1 MANSRK
7 YTTLFNADSSG
18 FKKGVSQMV
27 QALEDANKALVKNQY
42 QQKECSKSISA
53 AQSEIKKLQQIEKEK
68 GQLDEE
74 QTKKLKQLN
83 ETIEKEK
90 TTLAQL
96 KTEQVGIK
104 GTITSLSREITD
116 NNSKWTT
123 LKGTIA
129 NLASDGIE
137 FLSRKLLELGK
148 NVISIGEQFSA
159 SMSEVGAISG
169 ATAEQMELLE
179 KTAREYGATT
189 RFSASEAAQALK
201 YMALAG
207 WDANQSV
214 ESLGS
219 VLDLAAAGNMDLAKA
234 SDIVTDYITAFGLSA
249 KDSAHFADVMAYAMS
264 HSNTNVEQL
273 GEAYKNCAAGAG
285 SMGYSVEDVTA
296 ALMTM
301 ANAGIKGGEA
311 GTALNAVMTRL
322 ATDTKGCA
330 TELKQ
335 YGIEIYDQND
345 QMKSMASILE
355 SLSEQWSTLTD
366 KQQSNIGKMIAGQ
379 NQINA
384 FKTIMAGLSDKAKET
399 GQSFSDYTAA
409 LEKCDGTSK
418 GMAKT
423 MSDNLSGDLK
433 TMQSAFE
440 ELALKIYEDGE
451 TPLRNLVKTI
461 TNQGVPAIE
470 KLIAVSD
477 RLVPIVV
484 AAGTAF
490 VSYKAAMGITSAVNT
505 LVQTMKA
512 LDAAT
517 QGAAAAQ
524 GTLNAV
530 QAANPA
536 GLVAAA
542 LGLLIGGLT
551 SYALIVSN
559 SAKATDE
566 FNQAAE
572 RAETAVKGFDDAV
585 QTRQDK
591 YTNTVAS
598 AEKEAAVIERLAKR
612 YDELKNQSERTTAQ
626 ESEFKLI
633 ADELA
638 EKLGTT
644 AEKLNEKSGAWGNIT
659 EKVKEHT
666 EALKQQAAL
675 EAQTELYG
683 DAVKERT
690 KAEIELG
697 EASKALVEYY
707 EAHKDRIDNAFK
719 EGYRI
724 DSNKEYQEYLRL
736 SNAVDELSNRVE
748 KSADFEKRAA
758 DAIDEATKAMSTST
772 SAAAGQ
778 AGELEN
784 AKEKFSELANE
795 AHKLSEG
802 EETLEEKLTN
812 ANKELENN
820 KSALREAREKVR
832 ELEKELNNIDF
843 NNVDLLDLYDTYKNK
858 LDKAKNNVAELMT
871 EQFRLQQSIA
881 GIKEKI
887 KEAADASEDLVKKS
901 QNLKSSLSDLCST
914 YEKLSKGQ
922 ALDLDTT
929 LSLIEKYPEYSGML
943 LAAAGNAD
951 KQRKAIEKL
960 FQAKKE
966 EYILTQEKAIAELET
981 SREVAKT
988 EIENIYKRM
997 QALKEF
1003 ANVIQNFIGISVFSD
1018 QMQKQMN
1025 NALQKRL
1032 ETLNKTIDESTSKI
1046 KVYKDNIALI
1056 QGANIGSYKV
1066 SSSTVS
1072 SSSKTGSTTAT
1083 AENTEK
1089 NKLDAYL
1096 KLIDQKKA
1104 LDELSLKSEIAS
1116 YDYALKVFKATEE
1129 QKIDIAKRRY
1139 NAEKQ
1144 LRQQNLTY
1152 AQAAY
1157 NKLINGKIKEYED
1170 KSKQT
1175 QTIADEKIRQI
1186 DDAIKKRQQQQD
1198 DEKRKKE
1205 ISDIDDELRYRRN
1218 YLTET
1223 ERNSLLRRKQDILN
1237 EQANVNYERNIEL
1250 KKAQLQEQANNQISK
1265 NTLAIERLNAALEN
1279 AAYYFAKAAGNQTAA
1294 QVVNNSTSNQT
1305 INYLRQGT
1313 SEEEF
1318 RRLMKTVI

>member
-1 MANSRK
+1 MAKSRK

-53 AQSEIKKLQQIEKEK
+53 AQREIKKLQQIEKEK

-137 FLSRKLLELGK
+137 FLSRKLLQLGK
-148 NVISIGEQFSA
+148 NVIAVGEQFSA

-273 GEAYKNCAAGAG
+273 GEAYKNCASTAA
-285 SMGYSVEDVTA
+285 SMGYNLEEVTA
-296 ALMTM
+296 VLMTM
-301 ANAGIKGGEA
+301 ANAGVKGGEA
-311 GTALNAVMTRL
+311 GTTLNAIMTRL

-330 TELKQ
+330 SELHEM
-335 YGIEIYDQND
+335 GIEIFDEND
-345 QMKSMASILE
+345 NLK
-355 SLSEQWSTLTD
+355 SLSEILELVSGAFNGLSD
-366 KQQSNIGKMIAGQ
+366 KSDASLAKIIAGQ
-379 NQINA
+379 NQYA
-384 FKTIMAGLSDKAKET
+384 GFQTILKGLSDSAKEG

-409 LEKCDGTSK
+409 LEKCDGVSK

-470 KLIAVSD
+470 KLIENID
-477 RLVPIVV
+477 KLVPIVV

-490 VSYKAAMGITSAVNT
+490 VSYKVAMGMQTVLTGLTQAMKNLTIATEEATVATGALNT
-505 LVQTMKA
+505 T
-512 LDAAT
+512 
-517 QGAAAAQ
+517 
-524 GTLNAV
+524 

-536 GLVAAA
+536 GALVAIIGAVVS
-542 LGLLIGGLT
+542 LLT
-551 SYALIVSN
+551 TYALIASN
-559 SAKATDE
+559 SAKETGNLNIE
-566 FNQAAE
+566 TENYLSTLNQMK
-572 RAETAVKGFDDAV
+572 VKSEESL
-585 QTRQDK
+585 
-591 YTNTVAS
+591 N
-598 AEKEAAVIERLAKR
+598 VINNLKTT
-612 YDELKNQSERTTAQ
+612 YDELRTSTNLTAEEETKLNSVA
-626 ESEFKLI
+626 ES
-633 ADELA
+633 LA
-638 EKLGTT
+638 ETLGISIDALKEKDGTYKDLTKDIDEYIKKLQEQIRFEGAKEGLTEAYKAYDQAKEKAIEYYSAVEEQQKKVNKLT
-644 AEKLNEKSGAWGNIT
+644 EEYNNAFKAEYETNSDREAALRGVKINLETEQKELEKLSGAWGDYYIQASTAAEYIQQYTIDLGGSAEKAAEEFEKNMDVLNGVSENV
-659 EKVKEHT
+659 EKVSKT
-666 EALKQQAAL
+666 INK
-675 EAQTELYG
+675 
-683 DAVKERT
+683 T
-690 KAEIELG
+690 KNET
-697 EASKALVEYY
+697 
-707 EAHKDRIDNAFK
+707 
-719 EGYRI
+719 
-724 DSNKEYQEYLRL
+724 
-736 SNAVDELSNRVE
+736 DELSESIKKAADEAE
-748 KSADFEKRAA
+748 KSIK
-758 DAIDEATKAMSTST
+758 
-772 SAAAGQ
+772 Q
-778 AGELEN
+778 AQEDLTDV
-784 AKEKFSELANE
+784 SELLQKVNNDI
-795 AHKLSEG
+795 
-802 EETLEEKLTN
+802 EKQGTI
-812 ANKELENN
+812 
-820 KSALREAREKVR
+820 SQST
-832 ELEKELNNIDF
+832 IS
-843 NNVDLLDLYDTYKNK
+843 
-858 LDKAKNNVAELMT
+858 
-871 EQFRLQQSIA
+871 SIA
-881 GIKEKI
+881 K
-887 KEAADASEDLVKKS
+887 
-901 QNLKSSLSDLCST
+901 
-914 YEKLSKGQ
+914 
-922 ALDLDTT
+922 
-929 LSLIEKYPEYSGML
+929 KYPELTDKLNDYLVGLTDEKDIIKSLEQIYNTDVNNFKKQIAAKKLDQEGYL
-943 LAAAGNAD
+943 KTAAESNANLVNKYKELYDIDLRNFTTAEAAKLAAKKKVQAEYNKLLDEENYRVFQNAYGRQVYGKDSNGKWHELTGN
-951 KQRKAIEKL
+951 
-960 FQAKKE
+960 
-966 EYILTQEKAIAELET
+966 ELAAYDRT
-981 SREVAKT
+981 R
-988 EIENIYKRM
+988 
-997 QALKEF
+997 
-1003 ANVIQNFIGISVFSD
+1003 QNYFDFD
-1018 QMQKQMN
+1018 EQDF
-1025 NALQKRL
+1025 
-1032 ETLNKTIDESTSKI
+1032 LNKLASDIGKTYSDITADVYLKTS
-1046 KVYKDNIALI
+1046 N
-1056 QGANIGSYKV
+1056 SE
-1066 SSSTVS
+1066 SSSK
-1072 SSSKTGSTTAT
+1072 SKTGSTTAT

-1104 LDELSLKSEIAS
+1104 LDELSIKSEIAS

>member
-273 GEAYKNCAAGAG
+273 GEAYKNCASTAA
-285 SMGYSVEDVTA
+285 SMGYSLEEVTA
-296 ALMTM
+296 VLMTM
-301 ANAGIKGGEA
+301 ANAGVKGGEA
-311 GTALNAVMTRL
+311 GTTLNAIMTRL

-330 TELKQ
+330 TQLHEM
-335 YGIEIYDQND
+335 GIEIFDEND
-345 QMKSMASILE
+345 NLK
-355 SLSEQWSTLTD
+355 SLSEILELVSGAFNGLSD
-366 KQQSNIGKMIAGQ
+366 KSDASLAKIIAGQ
-379 NQINA
+379 NQYA
-384 FKTIMAGLSDKAKET
+384 GFQTILKGLSDSAKEG

-470 KLIAVSD
+470 KLIENID
-477 RLVPIVV
+477 KLVPIVV

-551 SYALIVSN
+551 SYALIASN
-559 SAKATDE
+559 SAKETGNLNIE
-566 FNQAAE
+566 TENYLSTLNQMK
-572 RAETAVKGFDDAV
+572 VKSEESL
-585 QTRQDK
+585 
-591 YTNTVAS
+591 N
-598 AEKEAAVIERLAKR
+598 VINNLKTT
-612 YDELKNQSERTTAQ
+612 YDELRTSTNLTAEEETKLNSVA
-626 ESEFKLI
+626 ES
-633 ADELA
+633 LA
-638 EKLGTT
+638 ETLGISIDALKEKDGTYKDLTKDIDEYIKKLQEQIRFEGAKEGLTEAYKAYDQAKEKALEYYSAVEEQQKKVNKLT
-644 AEKLNEKSGAWGNIT
+644 EEYNNAFKAEYETNSDREAALRGVKINLETEQNELEKLSGAWGDYYIQASTAAEYIQQYTIDLGGSAEKAAEEFEKNMDVLNGVSENV
-659 EKVKEHT
+659 EKVSKT
-666 EALKQQAAL
+666 INK
-675 EAQTELYG
+675 
-683 DAVKERT
+683 T
-690 KAEIELG
+690 KNET
-697 EASKALVEYY
+697 
-707 EAHKDRIDNAFK
+707 
-719 EGYRI
+719 
-724 DSNKEYQEYLRL
+724 
-736 SNAVDELSNRVE
+736 DELSESIKKAADEAE
-748 KSADFEKRAA
+748 KSIK
-758 DAIDEATKAMSTST
+758 
-772 SAAAGQ
+772 Q
-778 AGELEN
+778 AQEDLTDV
-784 AKEKFSELANE
+784 SELLQKVNNDI
-795 AHKLSEG
+795 
-802 EETLEEKLTN
+802 EKQGTI
-812 ANKELENN
+812 
-820 KSALREAREKVR
+820 SQST
-832 ELEKELNNIDF
+832 IS
-843 NNVDLLDLYDTYKNK
+843 
-858 LDKAKNNVAELMT
+858 
-871 EQFRLQQSIA
+871 SIA
-881 GIKEKI
+881 K
-887 KEAADASEDLVKKS
+887 
-901 QNLKSSLSDLCST
+901 
-914 YEKLSKGQ
+914 
-922 ALDLDTT
+922 
-929 LSLIEKYPEYSGML
+929 KYPELTDKLNDYLVGLTDEKDIIKSLEQIYNTDVNNFKKQIAAKKLDQEGYL
-943 LAAAGNAD
+943 KTAAESNANLVNKYKELYDIDLRNFTTAEAAKLAAKKKVQAEYNKLLDEENYRVFQNAYGRQVYGKDSNGKWHELTGN
-951 KQRKAIEKL
+951 
-960 FQAKKE
+960 
-966 EYILTQEKAIAELET
+966 ELAAYDRT
-981 SREVAKT
+981 R
-988 EIENIYKRM
+988 
-997 QALKEF
+997 
-1003 ANVIQNFIGISVFSD
+1003 QNYFDFD
-1018 QMQKQMN
+1018 EQDF
-1025 NALQKRL
+1025 
-1032 ETLNKTIDESTSKI
+1032 LNKLASDIGKTYSDITADVYLKTS
-1046 KVYKDNIALI
+1046 N
-1056 QGANIGSYKV
+1056 SE
-1066 SSSTVS
+1066 SSSK
-1072 SSSKTGSTTAT
+1072 SKTGSTTAT

-1104 LDELSLKSEIAS
+1104 LDELSIKSEIAS

>member
-7 YTTLFNADSSG
+7 LTTLFNADSSG

-137 FLSRKLLELGK
+137 FLSRKLLDLGK

-169 ATAEQMELLE
+169 ASAADMELLE
-179 KTAREYGATT
+179 KTAREYGSTT
-189 RFSASEAAQALK
+189 KFSASEVAQALK

-207 WDANQSV
+207 WDAQQSV
-214 ESLGS
+214 DSLGS

-234 SDIVTDYITAFGLSA
+234 SDIVTDYITAFGLSV
-249 KDSAHFADVMAYAMS
+249 KDSSHFVDIMAYAMS

-345 QMKSMASILE
+345 RMKSMTSILE

-379 NQINA
+379 NQLNA

-451 TPLRNLVKTI
+451 TPLRNMVKTI
-461 TNQGVPAIE
+461 TNEGVPAIE
-470 KLIAVSD
+470 KLIENID
-477 RLVPIVV
+477 KLVPIVV

-551 SYALIVSN
+551 SYALIASN
-559 SAKATDE
+559 SAKETGNLNIE
-566 FNQAAE
+566 TENYLSTLNQMK
-572 RAETAVKGFDDAV
+572 VKSEESL
-585 QTRQDK
+585 
-591 YTNTVAS
+591 N
-598 AEKEAAVIERLAKR
+598 VINNLKTT
-612 YDELKNQSERTTAQ
+612 YDELRTSTNLTAEEETKLNSVA
-626 ESEFKLI
+626 ES
-633 ADELA
+633 LA
-638 EKLGTT
+638 ETLGISIDALKEKDGTYKDLTKDIDEYIKKLQEQIRFEGAKEGLTEAYKAYDQAKEKAIEYYSAVEEQQKKVNKLT
-644 AEKLNEKSGAWGNIT
+644 EEYNNAFKAEYETNSDREAALRGVKINLETEQKELEKLSGAWGDYYIQASTAAEYIQQYTIDLGGSAEKAAEEFEKNMDVLNGVSENV
-659 EKVKEHT
+659 EKVSKT
-666 EALKQQAAL
+666 INK
-675 EAQTELYG
+675 
-683 DAVKERT
+683 T
-690 KAEIELG
+690 KNET
-697 EASKALVEYY
+697 
-707 EAHKDRIDNAFK
+707 
-719 EGYRI
+719 
-724 DSNKEYQEYLRL
+724 
-736 SNAVDELSNRVE
+736 DELSESIKKAADEAE
-748 KSADFEKRAA
+748 KSIK
-758 DAIDEATKAMSTST
+758 
-772 SAAAGQ
+772 Q
-778 AGELEN
+778 AQEDLTDV
-784 AKEKFSELANE
+784 SELLQKVNNDI
-795 AHKLSEG
+795 
-802 EETLEEKLTN
+802 EKQGTI
-812 ANKELENN
+812 
-820 KSALREAREKVR
+820 SQST
-832 ELEKELNNIDF
+832 IS
-843 NNVDLLDLYDTYKNK
+843 
-858 LDKAKNNVAELMT
+858 
-871 EQFRLQQSIA
+871 SIA
-881 GIKEKI
+881 K
-887 KEAADASEDLVKKS
+887 
-901 QNLKSSLSDLCST
+901 
-914 YEKLSKGQ
+914 
-922 ALDLDTT
+922 
-929 LSLIEKYPEYSGML
+929 KYPELTDKLNDYLVGLTDEKDIIKSLEQIYNTDVNNFKKQIAAKKLDQEGYL
-943 LAAAGNAD
+943 KTAAESNANLVNKYKELYDIDLRNFTTAEAAKLAAKKKVQAEYNKLLDEENYRVFQNAYGRQVYGKDSNGKWHELTGN
-951 KQRKAIEKL
+951 
-960 FQAKKE
+960 
-966 EYILTQEKAIAELET
+966 ELAAYDRT
-981 SREVAKT
+981 R
-988 EIENIYKRM
+988 
-997 QALKEF
+997 
-1003 ANVIQNFIGISVFSD
+1003 QNYFDFD
-1018 QMQKQMN
+1018 EQDF
-1025 NALQKRL
+1025 
-1032 ETLNKTIDESTSKI
+1032 LNKLASDIGKTYSDITADVYLKTS
-1046 KVYKDNIALI
+1046 N
-1056 QGANIGSYKV
+1056 SE
-1066 SSSTVS
+1066 SSSK
-1072 SSSKTGSTTAT
+1072 SKTGSTTAT

>member
-129 NLASDGIE
+129 NIASDGIE
-137 FLSRKLLELGK
+137 FLSRKLLDLGK

-249 KDSAHFADVMAYAMS
+249 KDSAHFSDVMAYAMS

-273 GEAYKNCAAGAG
+273 GEAYKNCASTAA
-285 SMGYSVEDVTA
+285 SMGYNLEEVTA
-296 ALMTM
+296 VLMTM
-301 ANAGIKGGEA
+301 ANAGVKGGEA
-311 GTALNAVMTRL
+311 GTTLNAIMTRL

-330 TELKQ
+330 SELHEM
-335 YGIEIYDQND
+335 GIEIFDEND
-345 QMKSMASILE
+345 NLK
-355 SLSEQWSTLTD
+355 SLSEILELVSGAFNGLSD
-366 KQQSNIGKMIAGQ
+366 KSDASLAKIIAGQ
-379 NQINA
+379 NQYA
-384 FKTIMAGLSDKAKET
+384 GFQTILKGLSDSAKEG
-399 GQSFSDYTAA
+399 GQSFADYANA
-409 LEKCDGTSK
+409 LEKCDGVSK

-470 KLIAVSD
+470 KLIENID
-477 RLVPIVV
+477 KLVPIVV

-551 SYALIVSN
+551 SYALIASN
-559 SAKATDE
+559 SAKETGNLNIE
-566 FNQAAE
+566 TENYLSTLNQMK
-572 RAETAVKGFDDAV
+572 VKSEESL
-585 QTRQDK
+585 
-591 YTNTVAS
+591 N
-598 AEKEAAVIERLAKR
+598 VINNLKTT
-612 YDELKNQSERTTAQ
+612 YDELRTSTNLTAEEETKLNSVA
-626 ESEFKLI
+626 ES
-633 ADELA
+633 LA
-638 EKLGTT
+638 ETLGISIDALKEKDGTYKDLTKDIDEYIKKLQEQIRFEGAKEGLTEAYKAYDQAKEKALEYYSAVEEQQKKVNKLT
-644 AEKLNEKSGAWGNIT
+644 EEYNNAFKSDYETNSDREAALRGVKINLETEQKELEKLSGAWGDYYIQASTAAEYIQQYTIDLGGSAEKAAEEFEKNMDVLNGVSENV
-659 EKVKEHT
+659 EKVSKT
-666 EALKQQAAL
+666 INK
-675 EAQTELYG
+675 
-683 DAVKERT
+683 T
-690 KAEIELG
+690 KNET
-697 EASKALVEYY
+697 
-707 EAHKDRIDNAFK
+707 
-719 EGYRI
+719 
-724 DSNKEYQEYLRL
+724 
-736 SNAVDELSNRVE
+736 DELSESIKKAADEAE
-748 KSADFEKRAA
+748 KSIK
-758 DAIDEATKAMSTST
+758 
-772 SAAAGQ
+772 Q
-778 AGELEN
+778 AQEDLTDV
-784 AKEKFSELANE
+784 SELLQKVNNDI
-795 AHKLSEG
+795 
-802 EETLEEKLTN
+802 EKQGTI
-812 ANKELENN
+812 
-820 KSALREAREKVR
+820 SQST
-832 ELEKELNNIDF
+832 IS
-843 NNVDLLDLYDTYKNK
+843 
-858 LDKAKNNVAELMT
+858 
-871 EQFRLQQSIA
+871 SIA
-881 GIKEKI
+881 K
-887 KEAADASEDLVKKS
+887 
-901 QNLKSSLSDLCST
+901 
-914 YEKLSKGQ
+914 
-922 ALDLDTT
+922 
-929 LSLIEKYPEYSGML
+929 KYPELTDKLNDYLVGLTDEKDIIKSLEQIYNTDVNNFKKQIAAKKLDQEGYL
-943 LAAAGNAD
+943 KTAAESNANLVNKYKELYDIDLRNFTTAEAAKLAAKKKVQAEYNKLLDEENYRVFQNAYGRQVYGKDSNGKWHELTGN
-951 KQRKAIEKL
+951 
-960 FQAKKE
+960 
-966 EYILTQEKAIAELET
+966 ELAAYDRT
-981 SREVAKT
+981 R
-988 EIENIYKRM
+988 
-997 QALKEF
+997 
-1003 ANVIQNFIGISVFSD
+1003 QNYFDFD
-1018 QMQKQMN
+1018 EQDF
-1025 NALQKRL
+1025 
-1032 ETLNKTIDESTSKI
+1032 LNKLASDIGKTYSDITADVYLKTS
-1046 KVYKDNIALI
+1046 N
-1056 QGANIGSYKV
+1056 SE
-1066 SSSTVS
+1066 SSSK
-1072 SSSKTGSTTAT
+1072 SKTGSTTAT

-1096 KLIDQKKA
+1096 KLIDQKKT
-1104 LDELSLKSEIAS
+1104 LDELSIKSEIAS

>member
-137 FLSRKLLELGK
+137 FLSRKLLQLGK
-148 NVISIGEQFSA
+148 NVIAVGEQFSA

-169 ATAEQMELLE
+169 ASAADMELLE
-179 KTAREYGATT
+179 KTAREYGSTT
-189 RFSASEAAQALK
+189 KFSASEAAQALK

-207 WDANQSV
+207 WDAQQSV
-214 ESLGS
+214 DSLGS
-219 VLDLAAAGNMDLAKA
+219 VLDLAAAGNMDLARA
-234 SDIVTDYITAFGLSA
+234 SDIVTDYITAFGLSV
-249 KDSAHFADVMAYAMS
+249 KDSTHFVDIMAYAMS

-470 KLIAVSD
+470 KLIENID
-477 RLVPIVV
+477 KLVPIVV

-551 SYALIVSN
+551 SYALIASN
-559 SAKATDE
+559 SAKETGNLNIE
-566 FNQAAE
+566 TENYLSTLNQMK
-572 RAETAVKGFDDAV
+572 VKSEESL
-585 QTRQDK
+585 
-591 YTNTVAS
+591 N
-598 AEKEAAVIERLAKR
+598 VINNLKTT
-612 YDELKNQSERTTAQ
+612 YDELRTSTNLTAEEETKLNSVA
-626 ESEFKLI
+626 ES
-633 ADELA
+633 LA
-638 EKLGTT
+638 ETLGISIDALKEKDGTYKDLTKDIDEYIKKLQEQIRFEGAKEGLTEAYKAYDQAKEKALEYYSAVEEQQNKVNKLT
-644 AEKLNEKSGAWGNIT
+644 EEYNNAFKSDYETNSDREAALRGVKINLETEQKELEKLSGAWGDYYIQASTAAEYIQQYTIDLGGSAEKAAEEFEKNMDVLNGVSENV
-659 EKVKEHT
+659 EKVSKT
-666 EALKQQAAL
+666 INK
-675 EAQTELYG
+675 
-683 DAVKERT
+683 T
-690 KAEIELG
+690 KNET
-697 EASKALVEYY
+697 
-707 EAHKDRIDNAFK
+707 
-719 EGYRI
+719 
-724 DSNKEYQEYLRL
+724 
-736 SNAVDELSNRVE
+736 DELSESIKKAADEAE
-748 KSADFEKRAA
+748 KSIK
-758 DAIDEATKAMSTST
+758 
-772 SAAAGQ
+772 Q
-778 AGELEN
+778 AQEDLTDV
-784 AKEKFSELANE
+784 SELLQKVNNDI
-795 AHKLSEG
+795 
-802 EETLEEKLTN
+802 EKQGTI
-812 ANKELENN
+812 
-820 KSALREAREKVR
+820 SQST
-832 ELEKELNNIDF
+832 IS
-843 NNVDLLDLYDTYKNK
+843 
-858 LDKAKNNVAELMT
+858 
-871 EQFRLQQSIA
+871 SIA
-881 GIKEKI
+881 K
-887 KEAADASEDLVKKS
+887 
-901 QNLKSSLSDLCST
+901 
-914 YEKLSKGQ
+914 
-922 ALDLDTT
+922 
-929 LSLIEKYPEYSGML
+929 KYPELTDKLNDYLVGLTDEKDIIKSLEQIYNTDVNNFKKQIAAKKLDQEGYL
-943 LAAAGNAD
+943 KTAAESNANLVNKYKELYDIDLRNFTTAEAAKLAAKKKVQAEYNKLLDEENYRVFQNAYGRQVYGKDSNGKWHELTGN
-951 KQRKAIEKL
+951 
-960 FQAKKE
+960 
-966 EYILTQEKAIAELET
+966 ELAAYDRT
-981 SREVAKT
+981 R
-988 EIENIYKRM
+988 
-997 QALKEF
+997 
-1003 ANVIQNFIGISVFSD
+1003 QNYFDFD
-1018 QMQKQMN
+1018 EQDF
-1025 NALQKRL
+1025 
-1032 ETLNKTIDESTSKI
+1032 LNKLASDIGKTYSDITADVYLKTS
-1046 KVYKDNIALI
+1046 N
-1056 QGANIGSYKV
+1056 SE
-1066 SSSTVS
+1066 SSSK
-1072 SSSKTGSTTAT
+1072 SKTGSTTAT

-1104 LDELSLKSEIAS
+1104 LDELSIKSEIAS